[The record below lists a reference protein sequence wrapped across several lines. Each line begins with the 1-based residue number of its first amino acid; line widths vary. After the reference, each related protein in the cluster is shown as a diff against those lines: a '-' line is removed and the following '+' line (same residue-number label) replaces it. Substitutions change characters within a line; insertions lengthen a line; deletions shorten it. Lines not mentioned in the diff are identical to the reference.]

1 MKNLEAKVGAFVVA
15 SAIILGATVYFVS
28 MARFEGAH
36 VPFKTFLRNA
46 AGMEPGTDVLFGG
59 ITVGKVTTVAPDKSD
74 PTRIEISLEVK
85 PTTPL
90 NAKSVAEVG
99 AVSLMSSPVLSIS
112 TGSNDAPRLRPGS
125 TISSQ
130 ETLTLDDLQR
140 QLATLAD
147 TAQKTLVDAGGNLD
161 SISGDTRSLLGNL
174 NSLTGEANRNH
185 ISHIV
190 ATTDTTLTRMSPNL
204 QDISAQAL
212 ELTKRANAL
221 AAKMGPTIDNVNATV
236 SNANDT
242 LTSIRQPSQ
251 ADLAELLRTLSD
263 TRALIAS
270 FQSVVDANS
279 QNTTYTLDNLRM
291 ATENLNDLTESVK
304 ERPWSL
310 VRIRQPKDRAV
321 PRQGGNQ

>member
-1 MKNLEAKVGAFVVA
+1 MKRLEAKVGAFVVA

-28 MARFEGAH
+28 IARFKGAH

-59 ITVGKVTTVAPDKSD
+59 ITVGKVTAVEPDKSD
-74 PTRIEISLEVK
+74 PTRIEILLEVK
-85 PTTPL
+85 QSTPL

-99 AVSLMSSPVLSIS
+99 AVSLMSSPALSIS
-112 TGSNDAPRLRPGS
+112 TGSNDAPRLLPGS
-125 TISSQ
+125 IIPSR

-147 TAQKTLVDAGGNLD
+147 TAQKTLGDAGGNLD
-161 SISGDTRSLLGNL
+161 AISGDTRSLLGNL
-174 NSLTGEANRNH
+174 NAITGGANQRH

-204 QDISAQAL
+204 QQISEQAL

-221 AAKMGPTIDNVNATV
+221 TAKMGSTIDNVNTTV
-236 SNANDT
+236 VNANDT
-242 LTSIRQPSQ
+242 ITSIRQPSQ
-251 ADLAELLRTLSD
+251 ADLVELQRTLSD

-270 FQSVVDANS
+270 FQGVVDANS
-279 QNTTYTLDNLRM
+279 QNTTYTLENLRM
-291 ATENLNDLTESVK
+291 ATENLNDLTESLK

-310 VRIRQPKDRAV
+310 VRIRLPKDRAV
-321 PRQGGNQ
+321 PGKGGN

>member
-15 SAIILGATVYFVS
+15 SAIILGSTVYFVS
-28 MARFEGAH
+28 TARFKGAH

-59 ITVGKVTTVAPDKSD
+59 ITAGKVTAVEPDKSD
-74 PTRIEISLEVK
+74 PTRIEILLEVK
-85 PTTPL
+85 QSTPL

-112 TGSNDAPRLRPGS
+112 TGANDAPRLLPGS
-125 TISSQ
+125 IIPSQ
-130 ETLTLDDLQR
+130 EVLTLDDLQR

-174 NSLTGEANRNH
+174 NALTGTANRNH

-190 ATTDTTLTRMSPNL
+190 ATTDTTLIRMSPNL
-204 QDISAQAL
+204 QQISEQAL

-221 AAKMGPTIDNVNATV
+221 TAKVGPTIDNVNATV

-242 LTSIRQPSQ
+242 ITSIRQPSQ
-251 ADLAELLRTLSD
+251 ADLAEVQKTLSD
-263 TRALIAS
+263 ARALIGS
-270 FQSVVDANS
+270 LQGVVDANS
-279 QNTTYTLDNLRM
+279 QNTTYTLENLRM
-291 ATENLNDLTESVK
+291 ATENLNDLTESLK

-321 PRQGGNQ
+321 PGKGGN